1 MFVLAHISDPHI
13 PPLPE
18 PPFGELVGK
27 RATGYLN
34 WKLRRGVHHSRAVLD
49 RIIAD
54 LLAQRPDHIAVTG
67 DLANLAL
74 ETEFPEAR
82 KFLMQ
87 IGNGKLVSVVPGN
100 HDAYVRA
107 TNGQY
112 LVAWREYITGD
123 APATHPFPFLRR
135 RGLIAFVGLSTAV
148 PTLPFFATGRLGS
161 AQMDRF
167 AILMDLLSKEKCFR
181 VVLIHHPPAGNR
193 SWLKRLEDADD
204 FRGVIARLGADLIL
218 SGHDHVAA
226 INAIPGPDSPVP
238 VVQVPSASAAPD
250 DPRGAGAYNLYR
262 IEGAHGRWTCELESR
277 GITPA
282 GSIITI
288 AKKKL
293 I

>member
-1 MFVLAHISDPHI
+1 MFVLAHLSDPHI

-54 LLAQRPDHIAVTG
+54 LLAQRPDHIVVTG

-74 ETEFPEAR
+74 ETEFPETR

-107 TNGQY
+107 TNGRY
-112 LVAWREYITGD
+112 LVAWREYLTGD

-148 PTLPFFATGRLGS
+148 PTFPFFATGRT
-161 AQMDRF
+161 
-167 AILMDLLSKEKCFR
+167 
-181 VVLIHHPPAGNR
+181 
-193 SWLKRLEDADD
+193 
-204 FRGVIARLGADLIL
+204 RLGADGSFRHLD
-218 SGHDHVAA
+218 G
-226 INAIPGPDSPVP
+226 P
-238 VVQVPSASAAPD
+238 VVERKMLPRCADPPPARRKSQLVEA
-250 DPRGAGAYNLYR
+250 PRGR
-262 IEGAHGRWTCELESR
+262 R
-277 GITPA
+277 
-282 GSIITI
+282 
-288 AKKKL
+288 
-293 I
+293 